1 MQVNHLL
8 STWSSGSET
17 ESSRTVREKLEQKID
32 SYAAGELDHA
42 VDIISSI
49 WEISRKGDAIAKAP
63 DWSPVSSPPS
73 RSPSPWL
80 SPFKRG
86 F

>member
-8 STWSSGSET
+8 STWLSGSET

-42 VDIISSI
+42 RRYNIVHMGNFTQRGRDS
-49 WEISRKGDAIAKAP
+49 E
-63 DWSPVSSPPS
+63 SPGLVSG
-73 RSPSPWL
+73 L
-80 SPFKRG
+80 
-86 F
+86 